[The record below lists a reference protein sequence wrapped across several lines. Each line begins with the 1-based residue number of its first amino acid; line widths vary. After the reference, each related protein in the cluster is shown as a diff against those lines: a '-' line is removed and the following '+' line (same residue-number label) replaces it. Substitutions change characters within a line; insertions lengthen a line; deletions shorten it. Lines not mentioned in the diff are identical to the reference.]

1 MLDIS
6 LTPKEKTS
14 DKTKKNDFLI
24 AVSIVESIFVR
35 MADVLCAA
43 AKLSRDCQNEL
54 SNHAPKLLALLSSDT
69 SDDAQRG
76 CLRSSAAKVLASL
89 LHENT
94 SFLESFHSD
103 DVCKVARSAFLDP
116 DHLVINVV
124 HSMLLQRDY
133 KTQKNQ
139 QFSLNQSLVFNVM
152 TEAIGANKE
161 EFSLLGQVAHPSG
174 PLQKCFDRDSVKF
187 DATRP
192 TNRHPALMLHLDVV
206 RSISACLRA
215 NNFTKASIAPIIPLH
230 SAFTALSL
238 LLSPTSSTSASV
250 AGVAAAGP
258 STMAVEWASSC
269 IAYYCEMV
277 VHAHFTF
284 AQLAAASERTDD
296 IPFATQ
302 NGLLPVLGLFVSAA
316 TQVIE
321 PLSLDSQ
328 PLRAFDHISDSNG
341 YVDALLT
348 LFNQSPSHFTGALP
362 FMSLVAGKIAD
373 HCLSNRANA
382 AAIPSKFEDFL
393 RVVKQT
399 GAPEEL
405 SSKFSLLQSS
415 VDVLDGWKKEGNA
428 AFLSLSVATLL
439 FLMHK
444 FPTDLPSF
452 TTSQLKL
459 AFNEVTKSLL
469 WIQRAS
475 VQILPAFLT
484 LYATTYLP
492 PLHEENRK
500 FVVEMGQKLDLLDRS
515 YSHSKSG
522 SRDSGLG
529 LRCVRSNILKR
540 AVSLF
545 HGDPKSGG
553 QSWLSPKSQKNQRVS
568 LKEDSQIVAIFEN
581 HEFFD
586 KDLPINLFMMAQDT
600 FLPENALKKSRPQHA
615 RRGSVVITD
624 ISAQNCWESC
634 VRKLSNKNKLAVSDV
649 SDCISDGRFDIAFS
663 LAESGL
669 PVRKLN
675 EAQRLERLE
684 SEAIR
689 QLIAT
694 RGEGCFV
701 RARVWVIS
709 ALKSWK
715 LFTYSLSTWIFGLA
729 KSIALFGYRL
739 VARVADLLGIKG
751 LLLMSSVE
759 ALLQGDPET
768 NLERR
773 RFLEMDL
780 RYKRVLQSVNHS
792 NDQEDPNRP
801 IAVKFCDAS
810 PPALVHSL
818 VKSISVM
825 EHARA
830 VVCLGDAEREAM
842 IDQFYLQAIF
852 VLLIVSQT
860 VTISSG
866 A

>member
-6 LTPKEKTS
+6 LTPKEETL
-14 DKTKKNDFLI
+14 DKTKKKYFLI
-24 AVSIVESIFVR
+24 AVSIVESIFLR

-54 SNHAPKLLALLSSDT
+54 LNHAPELLALVSADAP
-69 SDDAQRG
+69 DDAQRG
-76 CLRSSAAKVLASL
+76 CLRSGAAKVLASL

-94 SFLESFHSD
+94 SFLDSFHSD
-103 DVCKVARSAFLDP
+103 DVCKVAKSAFSDP
-116 DHLVINVV
+116 DHHVINVV
-124 HSMLLQRDY
+124 HSMLHQRDF
-133 KTQKNQ
+133 KSQKVQ

-152 TEAIGANKE
+152 TEAIGANNE
-161 EFSLLGQVAHPSG
+161 EFSLLSQVAHPHG
-174 PLQKCFDRDSVKF
+174 PLEKCFDRDSVQF

-230 SAFTALSL
+230 GAFTALTL
-238 LLSPTSSTSASV
+238 LLSPASSSSASV
-250 AGVAAAGP
+250 AGVVAAGP
-258 STMAVEWASSC
+258 LTMAVEWASSC
-269 IAYYCEMV
+269 IAYHCEMI

-284 AQLAAASERTDD
+284 VQTAAASERTDD

-302 NGLLPVLGLFVSAA
+302 NGLLPVLGQFVSAA
-316 TQVIE
+316 TQVIK
-321 PLSLDSQ
+321 PLSLDSA

-348 LFNQSPSHFTGALP
+348 LFNQSPSHFLGALP

-373 HCLSNRANA
+373 HCLANRANA

-393 RVVKQT
+393 RIIKQT

-405 SSKFSLLQSS
+405 SSKFILLQSS
-415 VDVLDGWKKEGNA
+415 VDVLQGWKAEGNVV
-428 AFLSLSVATLL
+428 FLSLSTATLL
-439 FLMHK
+439 FLMQK

-452 TTSQLKL
+452 TTGQLKL

-475 VQILPAFLT
+475 VQILPAFLS
-484 LYATTYLP
+484 LYASTYLP

-500 FVVEMGQKLDLLDRS
+500 FVVEMGLKLDLLDRS
-515 YSHSKSG
+515 YSYSKSG

-529 LRCVRSNILKR
+529 LRCVKNNILKR

-545 HGDPKSGG
+545 GGDPKGG
-553 QSWLSPKSQKNQRVS
+553 LQSWLSPKSQKNHRAS
-568 LKEDSQIVAIFEN
+568 LNDDSQIVAIFEN
-581 HEFFD
+581 PEFFD
-586 KDLPINLFMMAQDT
+586 KHLDINSFMKAQDT
-600 FLPENALKKSRPQHA
+600 FLPESALKKIHTQRA
-615 RRGSVVITD
+615 RRGSVAITD
-624 ISAQNCWESC
+624 FSAQNCWESC
-634 VRKLSNKNKLAVSDV
+634 VRKLSNKNRLAVSDV

-669 PVRKLN
+669 PIRKLT

-684 SEAIR
+684 SQAIR
-689 QLIAT
+689 QLIAA

-751 LLLMSSVE
+751 FLMLTSVE

-780 RYKRVLQSVNHS
+780 RYKRILQNVNHS

-801 IAVKFCDAS
+801 IALKFCDAS

-830 VVCLGDAEREAM
+830 LVSLGDAEREAM
-842 IDQFYLQAIF
+842 IDRFYLQVNFI
-852 VLLIVSQT
+852 LLIVSQT